1 MNKLIR
7 AYVWPCLMGSTLAL
21 AFLLYAQEAQKSPS
35 IVGTYIYV
43 LEGWEGMSIWTK
55 THFIAVLSDKNRK
68 SFQGTEPTESE
79 KVDAFTSANADGGTY
94 KFVGPS
100 RVTAHR
106 LFSTNPNLV
115 GKEFTF
121 EYEFEGD
128 LCKYWILQ
136 SDGTRG
142 TMGMARRVEK

>member
-7 AYVWPCLMGSTLAL
+7 SYVWPCLMASSFAL
-21 AFLLYAQEAQKSPS
+21 AFLLYAQDAQKSPS
-35 IVGTYIYV
+35 IVGTYKYV
-43 LEGWEGMSIWTK
+43 LEGQEGMAIFTK
-55 THFIAVLSDKNRK
+55 THCIWVLSDKNRK

-79 KVDAFTSANADGGTY
+79 KADAFTSAFADGGTY

-100 RVTAHR
+100 RVTVHR

-128 LCKYWILQ
+128 LVKYWILQ

-142 TMGMARRVEK
+142 TMGTARRVEK

>member
-1 MNKLIR
+1 M
-7 AYVWPCLMGSTLAL
+7 ASSLAL
-21 AFLLYAQEAQKSPS
+21 AFLIYAQEAQKSPS
-35 IVGTYIYV
+35 IVGTYKYV
-43 LEGWEGMSIWTK
+43 LENQEGMSTWTK
-55 THFIAVLSDKNRK
+55 THCIWVVSDKNRK

-79 KVDAFTSANADGGTY
+79 KADAFTSADAGGGIY

-100 RVTAHR
+100 RVTVHR

-121 EYEFEGD
+121 EYEFDGD

-136 SDGTRG
+136 SDGSRG
-142 TMGMARRVEK
+142 TMGTARRVEK

>member
-1 MNKLIR
+1 L
-7 AYVWPCLMGSTLAL
+7 G
-21 AFLLYAQEAQKSPS
+21 FLLYAQEAQKSPS
-35 IVGTYIYV
+35 IVGTYKYV
-43 LEGWEGMSIWTK
+43 LEDQEGMSIMTK
-55 THFIAVLSDKNRK
+55 THCIWVLSDKNRK
-68 SFQGTEPTESE
+68 PFQGTEPTEAE
-79 KVDAFTSANADGGTY
+79 KAAAFTSAFADGGTY

-100 RVTAHR
+100 RITVHR

-136 SDGTRG
+136 SDGSRG